1 MDSELFDESA
11 RGREYWDGEASRFDG
26 IYNEDG
32 SVRGLLNKIFR
43 GDMEGRLRFA
53 LSHSRLE
60 SSPDILEIGC
70 GTGIHTKA
78 FVDAG
83 AASVTAIDMSPEM
96 LRIASARLY
105 APKNSNKYAERTTLI
120 EGDFMKAEF
129 NRSFDAATAI
139 GVFDYIED
147 SAAFLRR
154 ALGASPLVAAT
165 FPRAGTLRALA
176 RKVRLSLKGCPV
188 YFYTKKKLETMAE
201 ECGANISA
209 YEKIGQLHCVVF
221 EKSEKGI
228 SLEDS
233 ACK

>member
-1 MDSELFDESA
+1 MDSELFDERA
-11 RGREYWDGEASRFDG
+11 RHGGARESREYWDGEALRFDG

-32 SVRGLLNKIFR
+32 SVRGLLNKTFR

-53 LSHSRLE
+53 LSHSRLA

-78 FVDAG
+78 FVDSG
-83 AASVTAIDMSPEM
+83 AASVTAIDMSPVM
-96 LRIASARLY
+96 LRIASARLN

-129 NRSFDAATAI
+129 NRTFDAATAI

-154 ALGASPLVAAT
+154 ALDASSLVIAT

-176 RKVRLSLKGCPV
+176 RRVRLSLKGCPV
-188 YFYTKKKLETMAE
+188 YFYTREKLETMAV

-209 YEKIGQLHCVVF
+209 YEEIGQLHCAVF
-221 EKSEKGI
+221 EKKPICS
-228 SLEDS
+228 
-233 ACK
+233 